1 LAADIFAFARRRSIC
16 CLASFGSGFEKI
28 FQRKARQTLS
38 NVNVSLVFLS
48 FLLIVV
54 IVPTRASVSLFCALF
69 SQFVILIGSSARP
82 YSTAVP
88 VSDEHNKHQVK
99 SDKSSLAS
107 SFSDSYA
114 GWRKLM
120 NMCVFSTHFYLSA
133 ALFEM
138 ICY

>member
-1 LAADIFAFARRRSIC
+1 MAADNFAFARRRSISAAC
-16 CLASFGSGFEKI
+16 HLLVQVLRKSSREK
-28 FQRKARQTLS
+28 RDKLLS

-82 YSTAVP
+82 YSPAVP
-88 VSDEHNKHQVK
+88 VSDEDNKHQVK
-99 SDKSSLAS
+99 SDKSSLAF

-120 NMCVFSTHFYLSA
+120 NMCVFFQHTFICLLHYLK
-133 ALFEM
+133 
-138 ICY
+138 